1 MASTFSSLLRIELI
15 GTGDQ
20 SGTWGNTT
28 NTNLGT
34 LIEQAI
40 AGTATVDVSV
50 GNVTLTE
57 VNGSSDQSRC
67 AAIRVI
73 GTPGTARNIIAPALS
88 HIYVIAN
95 GSDGVVTIKTSTST
109 GVAVPVGEVYL
120 VYYDPNVAVADFR
133 LVGRAARSTNTAN
146 TLVLRDGSGNF
157 AAGTITASD
166 FVGDLTGD
174 VAGSLNGPVG
184 NLVPNTGAFTTL
196 SSTGNTTLGDA
207 SGDTLTVNA
216 TPTFNVAI
224 PVTSGGTGVTT
235 ATGTGSVVRA
245 TSPTLVTPILG
256 TPTSGT
262 LTNCTGLPLT
272 TGVTGTL
279 PVANGGT
286 GVTTSTGS
294 GSNVLSTSP
303 TLVTPILGTPTSG
316 TLTNCTGLSL
326 STGVTG
332 TLPVLNGGTGS
343 TTASGARTSLGATT
357 VGGNF
362 FTLTNPSAITFIR
375 VNADNTVSTLNAAD
389 FRTAIGAGSGGG
401 TVTSITAG
409 SFLTGGTITTS
420 GTIAVDATDA
430 NTPSKVVARDAS
442 GNFSAG
448 TITANLTG
456 NATTATIA
464 TSATSA
470 TTATNIAGGGAGR
483 VVFNTGA
490 GATSFTAAGTAGEML
505 QSAGTGTP
513 IWVAQ
518 STIAAG
524 TATTAT
530 NIAGG
535 AAGRIPYNTGSGAT
549 AFVAAGTAGQVLVS
563 NGTSAPT
570 FGSAL
575 VSGTLVTPSGGT
587 ALVTNTIPSWVKRV
601 TIIFNNV
608 SSTDNDDL
616 LVQLGTSGG
625 FATSG
630 YVSVGAQAGT
640 ATMGK
645 TSTAGYIIAIDSSAR
660 GFIGTMTICL
670 ISGTTWIASYTG
682 AINGQDRMGGGGGSV
697 TLAGAL
703 TQIQLDWT
711 GAGTFDGSGSV
722 NIIYE

>member
-50 GNVTLTE
+50 GNVTLTS

-196 SSTGNTTLGDA
+196 STTGNTTLGNDPA
-207 SGDTLTVNA
+207 DTLTVNA
-216 TPTFNVAI
+216 TPTFNVRI
-224 PVTSGGTGVTT
+224 PVGSGGTGV
-235 ATGTGSVVRA
+235 
-245 TSPTLVTPILG
+245 
-256 TPTSGT
+256 GT
-262 LTNCTGLPLT
+262 LTGIVRGNGTSAFSAASPGVDYAPAT
-272 TGVTGTL
+272 TGTNAQLLANNGSGGFSNVTLAPSLQYTGGTL
-279 PVANGGT
+279 SVVSGG
-286 GVTTSTGS
+286 GMVYPPAGIPLSTGS
-294 GSNVLSTSP
+294 TWSTSFND
-303 TLVTPILGTPTSG
+303 TTTPIT
-316 TLTNCTGLSL
+316 
-326 STGVTG
+326 VAY
-332 TLPVLNGGTGS
+332 GGTGS
-343 TTASGARTSLGATT
+343 TTAGGARTNLGATT
-357 VGGNF
+357 LGGNL
-362 FTLTNPSAITFIR
+362 FTITNPSAITFPR
-375 VNADNTVSTLNAAD
+375 FNADNTVSALSAAD
-389 FRTAIGAGSGGG
+389 FRTAIGVGTGTG

-409 SFLTGGTITTS
+409 AFLTGGTITTS
-420 GTIAVDATDA
+420 GTIAVDATNL

-456 NATTATIA
+456 TA
-464 TSATSA
+464 TSASTAISA
-470 TTATNIAGGGAGR
+470 TTATNVAGGGAGR
-483 VVFNTGA
+483 VVFNTGNN
-490 GATSFTAAGTAGEML
+490 ATSFTAQGSNGQLL

-513 IWVAQ
+513 TWVDQ

-535 AAGRIPYNTGSGAT
+535 GAGRVPYNTGSGAT
-549 AFVAAGTAGQVLVS
+549 AFVAVGSAGQALIS

-570 FGSAL
+570 FGSAI
-575 VSGTLVTPSGGT
+575 TLGNALASPSVTPTGVST
-587 ALVTNTIPSWVKRV
+587 VTFIGIPSWVNRV
-601 TIIFNNV
+601 TVILSGI
-608 SSTDNDDL
+608 SPSTNGSFSM
-616 LVQLGTSGG
+616 QLGTSSG
-625 FATSG
+625 FVTSG
-630 YVSVGAQAGT
+630 YT
-640 ATMGK
+640 
-645 TSTAGYIIAIDSSAR
+645 
-660 GFIGTMTICL
+660 
-670 ISGTTWIASYTG
+670 
-682 AINGQDRMGGGGGSV
+682 GGGGSV
-697 TLAGAL
+697 VDNGATSLSNASTAISVIGTSDANTAVTGTTVLTRVNGNTWVGSSNYYRLSDLRAVVYNATITLPASLDRLQLVHSAGNF
-703 TQIQLDWT
+703 D
-711 GAGTFDGSGSV
+711 AGTI
-722 NIIYE
+722 NIMYE